1 MDSLLQ
7 QVMHRLEERKHTS
20 TEVSFNQQVTPPSD
34 QIFLRNGKVILRN
47 ISISL
52 VRDLYSME
60 KTNAWVNWVLEGIS
74 YDVKFYFLINEQMVN
89 FIPRMMILDW
99 PILFVVNNESPVIAS
114 HNRIITRGEIA
125 AKPDKSILVR
135 YQQQLITDEAVDI
148 CNYKK
153 IKIKIRTEENCIWRV
168 VGSVVATQK
177 DPSLVGK
184 KLMIVQQINSDQQP
198 VRFEQVAAD
207 TVNAGIGDNV
217 LIVRGAGARRADKE
231 RDEDQTRDVNDC
243 TIVGIIDRF
252 DK

>member
-1 MDSLLQ
+1 M
-7 QVMHRLEERKHTS
+7 
-20 TEVSFNQQVTPPSD
+20 
-34 QIFLRNGKVILRN
+34 
-47 ISISL
+47 
-52 VRDLYSME
+52 
-60 KTNAWVNWVLEGIS
+60 A
-74 YDVKFYFLINEQMVN
+74 
-89 FIPRMMILDW
+89 
-99 PILFVVNNESPVIAS
+99 
-114 HNRIITRGEIA
+114 
-125 AKPDKSILVR
+125 
-135 YQQQLITDEAVDI
+135 
-148 CNYKK
+148 
-153 IKIKIRTEENCIWRV
+153 RV

-217 LIVRGAGARRADKE
+217 LIVRCAGARRADKE

>member
-1 MDSLLQ
+1 MY
-7 QVMHRLEERKHTS
+7 M
-20 TEVSFNQQVTPPSD
+20 
-34 QIFLRNGKVILRN
+34 
-47 ISISL
+47 
-52 VRDLYSME
+52 
-60 KTNAWVNWVLEGIS
+60 A
-74 YDVKFYFLINEQMVN
+74 
-89 FIPRMMILDW
+89 
-99 PILFVVNNESPVIAS
+99 
-114 HNRIITRGEIA
+114 
-125 AKPDKSILVR
+125 
-135 YQQQLITDEAVDI
+135 
-148 CNYKK
+148 
-153 IKIKIRTEENCIWRV
+153 RV

-217 LIVRGAGARRADKE
+217 LIVRGASARRADKE

>member
-1 MDSLLQ
+1 M
-7 QVMHRLEERKHTS
+7 
-20 TEVSFNQQVTPPSD
+20 
-34 QIFLRNGKVILRN
+34 
-47 ISISL
+47 
-52 VRDLYSME
+52 
-60 KTNAWVNWVLEGIS
+60 A
-74 YDVKFYFLINEQMVN
+74 
-89 FIPRMMILDW
+89 
-99 PILFVVNNESPVIAS
+99 
-114 HNRIITRGEIA
+114 
-125 AKPDKSILVR
+125 
-135 YQQQLITDEAVDI
+135 
-148 CNYKK
+148 
-153 IKIKIRTEENCIWRV
+153 RV

-207 TVNAGIGDNV
+207 TVKAGIGDKV